1 MSKEKNGSLFNS
13 FLKAKKSDVHRLSE
27 IKVILLQ
34 AEYHTPLTEHNV
46 EDMHTENIHRR
57 ETLRH
62 KQLGFFSC
70 KIKLV
75 FLFLALF

>member
-46 EDMHTENIHRR
+46 EENIHRR